1 MPITIFRLLRL
12 PPYYIQQNIFPS
24 MEEPHHGTMK
34 EAQHGKIN
42 AEIDSSGDN
51 DESET
56 LSSSSG
62 STSSSDT
69 EEKIDNDEV
78 PVRQCLFRRKNGTRQ
93 MKLCKKGTQ
102 ILPKHAF
109 NKRIRTGFKY
119 KDHSQ
124 WKDAEAIDF
133 FAAIATKDFWSMIV
147 DGSNQYRATKID
159 AQAAGKRHFTEGSYK
174 NWFACVL
181 LKSISHKDVG
191 DADCFG
197 DSWGLSNEY
206 MKSLT
211 NLSRYSEHWQ
221 FLHPLPQDPD
231 DPHPN
236 AVFGGIQRMD
246 SFLQRQINLLYQPG
260 EAISVDESREPFFGR
275 FKHRT
280 TMRGKP
286 VKSGLTVRAIC
297 DARTKVM
304 VGWDLCDSEARSREE
319 LDEVSMDVKARVLL
333 NFARN

>member
-24 MEEPHHGTMK
+24 MEEPHHGTRK

-93 MKLCKKGTQ
+93 MKLCKEGTQ

-133 FAAIATKDFWSMIV
+133 FC
-147 DGSNQYRATKID
+147 SNCN
-159 AQAAGKRHFTEGSYK
+159 KRILEH
-174 NWFACVL
+174 
-181 LKSISHKDVG
+181 
-191 DADCFG
+191 DC
-197 DSWGLSNEY
+197 
-206 MKSLT
+206 
-211 NLSRYSEHWQ
+211 
-221 FLHPLPQDPD
+221 
-231 DPHPN
+231 
-236 AVFGGIQRMD
+236 
-246 SFLQRQINLLYQPG
+246 
-260 EAISVDESREPFFGR
+260 
-275 FKHRT
+275 
-280 TMRGKP
+280 
-286 VKSGLTVRAIC
+286 
-297 DARTKVM
+297 
-304 VGWDLCDSEARSREE
+304 
-319 LDEVSMDVKARVLL
+319 
-333 NFARN
+333 